1 MRIVSNP
8 AATVFLKTVFLKT
21 VFLTAACLTA
31 CGPQGGQMT
40 QTADPARS
48 PADLVL
54 VGGKI
59 VTVDEAHPEAR
70 ALAARDGKIVAVGTR
85 AEIETLVGEATEVL
99 DLEGAL
105 AIPGFIEGHGH
116 FLSLGDSR
124 IQLDLRTGSTWQQI
138 VDQVEQAVAQAEPGE
153 WIRGRGWHQDKWD
166 AVPEPNVEGFPVHRS
181 LSAVSPD
188 NPVLLTHAS
197 GHALF
202 ANAKAMELAGIDATT
217 ADPQGGEILRDAGGQ
232 ATGLFRETAQG
243 LIRRARSGDG
253 STPPAEMRKMARL
266 ASDECLAKGI
276 TSFQDAGSDFDE
288 IELLRD
294 LTDEGAL
301 GVRLWMM
308 ILDSN
313 QALAEKLAT
322 AKTVAQDN
330 GHFAVGG
337 IKLSI
342 DGALGA
348 RGAWLLE
355 PYSDSPGSTGLN
367 LVPLEVAQK
376 TAELAIEHE
385 MQLCIHAIGD
395 RGNREVLDL
404 FEQTFAAHPE
414 KSDLRWRV
422 EHAQHLH
429 PDDIPRFAELGVIA
443 SMQGV
448 HCTSDGPWVPDR
460 LGEKRSEEGAYVWQ
474 KLMRSGAVVMNGT
487 DVPVEDVD
495 PIANFYSSVTRMT
508 NANSAFYPEQ
518 RMSREEAL
526 KSYTLNAAYGAFE
539 EEIKGSLEV
548 GKLADLVVLSKDIM
562 TIPED
567 EIPSAEVLYT
577 IVGGE
582 VVYKRA
588 GGGG

>member
-1 MRIVSNP
+1 MHIPPNLI
-8 AATVFLKTVFLKT
+8 AASRFKILAFMAAVCM
-21 VFLTAACLTA
+21 TATGLTA
-31 CGPQGGQMT
+31 CDPGAGPPEGGQ
-40 QTADPARS
+40 AK

-54 VGGKI
+54 LGGKI
-59 VTVDEAHPEAR
+59 VTVDEARPEAE

-85 AEIETLVGEATEVL
+85 AEIEAHVGESTEVIE
-99 DLEGAL
+99 LEGRL

-124 IQLDLRTGSTWQQI
+124 IQLDLTTAGNWQGI
-138 VDQVEQAVAQAEPGE
+138 VDQVAQAAVQAAPGE

-166 AVPEPNVEGFPVHRS
+166 AVPAPEVEGFPVHDS

-188 NPVLLTHAS
+188 NPVILTHAS

-202 ANAKAMELAGIDATT
+202 ANAKAMELAGIDGAT
-217 ADPQGGEILRDAGGQ
+217 ADPPGGEILHDAAGKP
-232 ATGLFRETAQG
+232 TGLFRETAQG

-253 STPPAEMRKMARL
+253 QAPADELRKMARL
-266 ASDECLAKGI
+266 ASDECLAKGV
-276 TSFQDAGSDFDE
+276 TSFQDAGSSFEE
-288 IELLRD
+288 IEFLRGLD
-294 LTDEGAL
+294 AEGAL

-308 ILDSN
+308 IRDSN
-313 QALAEKLAT
+313 EALAEKLAA
-322 AKTVAQDN
+322 AKTTTSDN

-355 PYSDSPGSTGLN
+355 PYSDSPDSTGLN
-367 LVPLEVAQK
+367 LVPLDVAKQ
-376 TAELAIEHE
+376 TAELAIEHGV
-385 MQLCIHAIGD
+385 QLCIHAIGD

-404 FEQTFAAHPE
+404 YQQTFAAHPE
-414 KSDLRWRV
+414 ASDLRWRV

-429 PDDIPRFAELGVIA
+429 LDDIPRFTELGVIA
-443 SMQGV
+443 SMQSV

-460 LGEKRSEEGAYVWQ
+460 LGDQRAEEGAYVWQ
-474 KLMRSGAVVMNGT
+474 KLMQSGTVVMNGT

-495 PIANFYSSVTRMT
+495 PIANFYSAVTRVT
-508 NANSAFYPEQ
+508 NTGTAFYPDQ

-539 EEIKGSLEV
+539 EQIKGSLEV
-548 GKLADLVVLSKDIM
+548 GKLADVVVLSKDIM
-562 TIPED
+562 TIPE
-567 EIPSAEVLYT
+567 EQIPSAEVVHT
-577 IVGGE
+577 IVGGK
-582 VVYKRA
+582 VVYSA
-588 GGGG
+588 GS

>member
-1 MRIVSNP
+1 MRIVSNLTVVGL
-8 AATVFLKTVFLKT
+8 TVFS
-21 VFLTAACLTA
+21 LTA
-31 CGPQGGQMT
+31 CDPQTSPREGTAT
-40 QTADPARS
+40 Q

-54 VGGKI
+54 LGGKI
-59 VTVDEAHPEAR
+59 VTVDDAGREVQ
-70 ALAARDGKIVAVGTR
+70 ALAARDGKIVALGTTEEIRAHVGD
-85 AEIETLVGEATEVL
+85 GTEVL
-99 DLEGAL
+99 ELEGRL

-116 FLSLGDSR
+116 FLSLGDAR
-124 IQLDLRTGSTWQQI
+124 IQLDLTIAGNWQQI
-138 VDQVEQAVAQAEPGE
+138 VDQVAAAVAEAQPGE

-166 AVPEPNVEGFPVHRS
+166 AVPEPAVEGFPVHDS

-202 ANAKAMELAGIDATT
+202 ANAKAMELAGVDDSTV
-217 ADPQGGEILRDAGGQ
+217 DPPGGDILRDATGE
-232 ATGLFRETAQG
+232 ATGVFRENAEE
-243 LIRRARSGDG
+243 LIHRARSADG
-253 STPPAEMRKMARL
+253 ETPDGVTPEGGKRDEMRKMAKL
-266 ASDECLAKGI
+266 ASDECLAKGV
-276 TSFQDAGSDFDE
+276 TSFQDAGSSFEE
-288 IELLRD
+288 IEFLRD
-294 LTDEGAL
+294 LDAEGGL

-308 ILDSN
+308 IRGSN
-313 QALAEKLAT
+313 EALAEKLAT
-322 AKTVAQDN
+322 TKTAAADN

-337 IKLSI
+337 IKVWI

-367 LVPLEVAQK
+367 LVPLDVARE
-376 TAELAIEHE
+376 TAELAIEHGV
-385 MQLCIHAIGD
+385 QLCIHAIGD

-404 FEQTFAAHPE
+404 FEQTFAAHPD
-414 KSDLRWRV
+414 KTGLRWRI

-443 SMQGV
+443 SMQSV

-474 KLMRSGAVVMNGT
+474 KLMQSGAVVMNGT

-495 PIANFYSSVTRMT
+495 PIANFHSAVTRLMR
-508 NANSAFYPEQ
+508 NGEAFYPGEK
-518 RMSREEAL
+518 MSRAEAL

-548 GKLADLVVLSKDIM
+548 GKLADVVVLSKDIL
-562 TIPED
+562 TIPEA
-567 EIPSAEVLYT
+567 EIRDAEVLYT
-577 IVGGE
+577 IVGGK
-582 VVYKRA
+582 VVYTSSSGA
-588 GGGG
+588 GST